1 MDKLAIIHTTA
12 ITIEPLKALAA
23 EILPGWEVINF
34 LDDSILPQLQRSG
47 GDLEEVAGRWLQYA
61 RFAEEAG
68 AAAILSA
75 CSSVGELV
83 PRARAQVAVPVV
95 RIDEAMADEAVGRGE
110 RPSGPGGTLRVQG
123 IGVAATLRTTLEPT
137 LRMLRARAEAAGRT
151 VALEPLLVDAAFQ
164 RLAAGDREGHDRLL
178 AAGLEELA
186 GRNDIVVLAQAS
198 MARVL
203 PALPDSLRGRFLSSP
218 RLGMEQVK
226 RILEDR

>member
-12 ITIEPLKALAA
+12 VTIEPLKALAA

-34 LDDSILPQLQRSG
+34 LDDSILPQLQRNG

-68 AAAILSA
+68 AAIILSA

-83 PRARAQVAVPVV
+83 PRAGAHAAVPVV
-95 RIDEAMADEAVGRGE
+95 RIDEAMAAEAVRRGA
-110 RPSGPGGTLRVQG
+110 RV
-123 IGVAATLRTTLEPT
+123 GVAATVRTTLEPT
-137 LRMLRARAEAAGRT
+137 LRLLRAQAEAAGRS

-178 AAGLEELA
+178 AAALEELA
-186 GRNDIVVLAQAS
+186 GRNDLVVLAQAS

-203 PALPDSLRGRFLSSP
+203 PALPDSLQGSFLSSP